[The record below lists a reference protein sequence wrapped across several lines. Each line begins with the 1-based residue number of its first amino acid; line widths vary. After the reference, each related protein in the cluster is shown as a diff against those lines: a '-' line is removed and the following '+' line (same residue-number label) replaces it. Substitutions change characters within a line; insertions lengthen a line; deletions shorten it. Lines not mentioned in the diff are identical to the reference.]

1 MQRPHK
7 TLFFFHSRPRYRSTE
22 FSDQEISSAF
32 KFLDLDHNL
41 HIGAA
46 EIRHIL
52 ICMGELITDE
62 EVRST
67 LLRVKHA
74 VKIHWVVRISFTGS
88 ILEVNTPILT
98 A

>member
-1 MQRPHK
+1 MRRSIRV
-7 TLFFFHSRPRYRSTE
+7 FCYVSNGFNGRSTE
-22 FSDQEISSAF
+22 FSDDEMAAAF

-62 EVRST
+62 EVCIT
-67 LLRVKHA
+67 DMC
-74 VKIHWVVRISFTGS
+74 KI
-88 ILEVNTPILT
+88 ILET
-98 A
+98 

>member
-1 MQRPHK
+1 MIYDLSVDRWSICYVVICLTRGIISDLLRKPIRCFDYVPS
-7 TLFFFHSRPRYRSTE
+7 TVFTRRSTE
-22 FSDQEISSAF
+22 FSDDEISAAF

-62 EVRST
+62 EV
-67 LLRVKHA
+67 
-74 VKIHWVVRISFTGS
+74 
-88 ILEVNTPILT
+88 
-98 A
+98 

>member
-1 MQRPHK
+1 MRAPLLLCIRD
-7 TLFFFHSRPRYRSTE
+7 TSRFRSTE
-22 FSDQEISSAF
+22 FTDEEIAAAF

-62 EVRST
+62 EVLIMLIQCCSRDRRWCH
-67 LLRVKHA
+67 L
-74 VKIHWVVRISFTGS
+74 
-88 ILEVNTPILT
+88 P
-98 A
+98 

>member
-1 MQRPHK
+1 
-7 TLFFFHSRPRYRSTE
+7 RSTE
-22 FSDQEISSAF
+22 FSDDEISAAF

-62 EVRST
+62 EVDMM
-67 LLRVKHA
+67 
-74 VKIHWVVRISFTGS
+74 ISMVDIDGDGQVSYDEFRR
-88 ILEVNTPILT
+88 LV
-98 A
+98 

>member
-1 MQRPHK
+1 MLHFVLRD
-7 TLFFFHSRPRYRSTE
+7 TFLWVRSTE
-22 FSDQEISSAF
+22 FTDEEISSAF

-62 EVRST
+62 EVQ
-67 LLRVKHA
+67 
-74 VKIHWVVRISFTGS
+74 ISLISIGS
-88 ILEVNTPILT
+88 L
-98 A
+98 